1 MSGRAGRR
9 GIDTFGLVIMLIDE
23 SIEAETVKG
32 IVFGDA
38 DPLARRSAPHAADTA
53 QLAPSQS
60 RESARRPIDALH
72 DAPSTRPPRRPHTA
86 TRVRATV
93 RGMPRAVPP
102 ATLAW
107 LHVWARP
114 GAPQLSGRNVT
125 GGRSAPA
132 GVTRACAAI
141 AF

>member
-38 DPLARRSAPHAADTA
+38 DPLVRCSAQHAAGEARSASA
-53 QLAPSQS
+53 QWAH
-60 RESARRPIDALH
+60 RH
-72 DAPSTRPPRRPHTA
+72 
-86 TRVRATV
+86 
-93 RGMPRAVPP
+93 RGP
-102 ATLAW
+102 T
-107 LHVWARP
+107 
-114 GAPQLSGRNVT
+114 
-125 GGRSAPA
+125 RSAPA